1 MSYNQKLGRDAHTMR
16 RFVPFFAVAVIAL
29 LVGFVVGWIRA
40 SSVSATRLE
49 RVVAMSWA
57 GGFEDA
63 FYGAH
68 VYLEPQPSGYSVQ
81 ARVYIGRGNDYFH
94 DCGELGR
101 VQTDAEAVARWG
113 RIEWRE
119 DGLHIGRGTNHYF
132 LPKAKLESHR

>member
-1 MSYNQKLGRDAHTMR
+1 MK
-16 RFVPFFAVAVIAL
+16 RFVPFFIIGVVAL
-29 LVGFVVGWIRA
+29 LVGYLVGAVVEGNA
-40 SSVSATRLE
+40 SRKELGRLVAVS
-49 RVVAMSWA
+49 W
-57 GGFEDA
+57 GDGKYGPA

-68 VYLEPQPSGYSVQ
+68 VYLEPVTSGYSVR
-81 ARVYIGRGNDYFH
+81 ARVYVGRGNDYFH

-113 RIEWRE
+113 TIEWRE